1 MQIYLLS
8 FDLFL
13 FFIIKLDFKVLM
25 VKTEGYRL
33 LNISAAF

>member
-8 FDLFL
+8 FD
-13 FFIIKLDFKVLM
+13 FFFIIIIKLDFKELM